1 MIPLPRQAKAKVETK
16 ILWNWIDLFELSTL
30 DLNDA
35 LHRKQQVEDERSPQI
50 VFQELM
56 KSLCPV
62 TSRKGK
68 LDLSADTR
76 ELPSKSLKNRLIQGA
91 FGVVRHWHI
100 AHRSGANNL

>member
-56 KSLCPV
+56 
-62 TSRKGK
+62 
-68 LDLSADTR
+68 
-76 ELPSKSLKNRLIQGA
+76 
-91 FGVVRHWHI
+91 
-100 AHRSGANNL
+100 